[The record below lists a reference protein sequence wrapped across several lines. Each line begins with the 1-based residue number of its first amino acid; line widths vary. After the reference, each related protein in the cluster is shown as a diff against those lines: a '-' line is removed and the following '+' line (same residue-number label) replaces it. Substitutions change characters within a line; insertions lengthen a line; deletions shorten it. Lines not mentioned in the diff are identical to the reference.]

1 MSDERQRRD
10 RGIPLRLVDRV
21 RDSASRAWDL
31 VTRGR
36 ERRALER
43 RVRKLETRSKAFRFK
58 AETEHAALKR
68 MSSSRHRRVLSP
80 DVVHGLLPLR
90 ARTLAARA
98 AHANAVDEDARLQAL
113 SPEYRQEISTLTVPP
128 PMLVKTDLQGLTWWV
143 PAPHSLTGAAL
154 ERFVGKQRFPYRNI
168 TQTRELSIGPVMIDI
183 GANTG
188 RMSIPR
194 VILGDVGRAYCA
206 EPDPLNYGALVR
218 NIADN
223 GLRGL
228 VLPDLVAIGSSS
240 GPARLRHAKYTGGH
254 RLTHAAADEGD
265 ADVICYRLDDWVRRM
280 SIDPLLVTYVK
291 VDTQGSEIHVLRGA
305 SDLLAYRHIAW
316 QLEVAPA
323 LLDAAGTPA
332 SELFPLCAERFSH
345 FIDLGKY
352 LEGPRARATREL
364 DEALRYLGSGEDQ
377 TDILLFNVEPGA
389 RINDPDG
396 ND

>member
-1 MSDERQRRD
+1 MSDERHRRD
-10 RGIPLRLVDRV
+10 RGIPLRLVDRA

-36 ERRALER
+36 ERRALQR
-43 RVRKLETRSKAFRFK
+43 RVHKLETRSKAFRFK
-58 AETEHAALKR
+58 AETEHAALKK
-68 MSSSRHRRVLSP
+68 MSSSRHRSVLSP
-80 DVVHGLLPLR
+80 DIVHGLLPLR
-90 ARTLAARA
+90 AQTLAVRA
-98 AHANAVDEDARLQAL
+98 AHAGATDEDARLQAL
-113 SPEYRQEISTLTVPP
+113 SPEYRDSIATLAAAH
-128 PMLVKTDLQGLTWWV
+128 PMLVKTDLQGLRWWV
-143 PAPHSLTGAAL
+143 PAPPSLTGAAL
-154 ERFVGKQRFPYRNI
+154 ERFVAKQRFPYRNI

-194 VILGDVGRAYCA
+194 VILGDVGRAYCV
-206 EPDPLNYGALVR
+206 EPDPLNYAALVR

-228 VLPDLVAIGSSS
+228 VLPDLAAIGSSS

-265 ADVICYRLDDWVRRM
+265 LDVTCWRLDDWVQRM

-291 VDTQGSEIHVLRGA
+291 VDTQGSEVHVLRGA
-305 SDLLAYRHIAW
+305 PRLLEHRHIAW
-316 QLEVAPA
+316 QLEVTPA
-323 LLDAAGTPA
+323 LLDAAGTPP
-332 SELFPLCAERFSH
+332 SELFALCTARFSH

-352 LEGPRARATREL
+352 VEGPRARATREL
-364 DEALRYLGSGEDQ
+364 DQALRYLGSGEDQ

-389 RINDPDG
+389 RITDPDG
-396 ND
+396 HD